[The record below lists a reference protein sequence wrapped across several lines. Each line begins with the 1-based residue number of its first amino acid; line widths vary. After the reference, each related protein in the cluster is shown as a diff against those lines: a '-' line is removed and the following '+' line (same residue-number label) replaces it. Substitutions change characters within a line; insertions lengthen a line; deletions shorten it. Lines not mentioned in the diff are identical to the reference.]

1 MRALLPVILFACTV
15 SRAFP
20 AHRLGAAGG
29 FPQMAAVA
37 YQYTPFRC
45 TTLEAYAGTLVFN
58 GTVGGRLILSRTGN
72 GLSPRAFTGICIF
85 DQWYG
90 SSGGDPTG
98 TTSYLWTGA
107 GMGWNFQGGQAFYA
121 DVGWLTGGDD
131 GKGLGSDYSLAI
143 CGGLLFPI

>member
-1 MRALLPVILFACTV
+1 MKTMFSVILLV
-15 SRAFP
+15 STASQAFP
-20 AHRLGAAGG
+20 AHRLGAAWG
-29 FPQMAAVA
+29 FPQMVAVA
-37 YQYTPFRC
+37 YQYTPFQC

-58 GTVGGRLILSRTGN
+58 GTVGGRLILSRTGD

-90 SSGGDPTG
+90 SNGDDPTG

-107 GMGWNFQGGQAFYA
+107 GIGWNFQGGQTFYA

-131 GKGLGSDYSLAI
+131 DKGLGSDYSLAI